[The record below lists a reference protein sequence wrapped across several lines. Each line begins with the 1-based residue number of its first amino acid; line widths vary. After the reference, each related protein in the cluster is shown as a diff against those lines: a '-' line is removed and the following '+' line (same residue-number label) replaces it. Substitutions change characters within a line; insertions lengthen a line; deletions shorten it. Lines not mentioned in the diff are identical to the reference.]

1 MVLQGLVL
9 ALLSSVSFGGN
20 HAAARRGLV
29 KGDVYSGV
37 LLTLALGVPAF
48 SLLALATGE
57 LSQLSTIPWLAVGYF
72 LLAGVLHFAI
82 GRTLTYASLQHAGV
96 TQASPLLGT
105 NSIYTV
111 TLGILLLGEPAS
123 TKVIAAALLVVT
135 GVILVSRQDHH
146 PGEASPIRRV
156 NRGVAYSILAGF
168 IFGVTPLIVRA
179 GLLLAPLPASAA
191 LISYTAA
198 LVPYTVALLLS
209 SRRKLVT
216 SQTLSPPLLAAA
228 LAVNSGQILRYYA
241 LSLAPASAV
250 STVINA
256 FPLFAL
262 AFAYPGRE
270 GLETYSRT
278 LLSGAA
284 LILTGVSLLYILP

>member
-9 ALLSSVSFGGN
+9 ALISSVSFGGN
-20 HAAARRGLV
+20 HAAARRGLIR
-29 KGDVYSGV
+29 GDVYSGV

-57 LSQLSTIPWLAVGYF
+57 FSQLSTIPRLAVGYF

-123 TKVIAAALLVVT
+123 TKVIVAAILVVS
-135 GVILVSRQDHH
+135 GVILVSRQDH
-146 PGEASPIRRV
+146 PGKASPIRRV

-198 LVPYTVALLLS
+198 LVPYSVALLLS

-216 SQTLSPPLLAAA
+216 NQTLSPPLLAAA

-262 AFAYPGRE
+262 AFAYPGRR

-284 LILTGVSLLYILP
+284 LILTGVSLLYLAP